1 MAGGRPS
8 LYKPEYCQQVIDH
21 MSKGLPFNSFAG
33 VIGVCID
40 TLHEWV
46 KTHEE
51 FSFAKR
57 LGTGKLLLFD
67 EQLAL
72 AGSSGQLKRLA
83 RVETIVDPEGNTRK
97 IEHFEAATFAQTFTI
112 FKFKNRYPKMY
123 RDKIEIETST
133 SPDSER
139 KKAQAWLDIL
149 KDPEMSDAAIK
160 IAERLGKK

>member
-1 MAGGRPS
+1 
-8 LYKPEYCQQVIDH
+8 

-51 FSFAKR
+51 FSVAKSI
-57 LGTGKLLLFD
+57 GTGKLLLFD

-97 IEHFEAATFAQTFTI
+97 IEHYEAATFAQTFTI

-123 RDKIEIETST
+123 RDKIEVEATVVDSNKTSEVIE
-133 SPDSER
+133 
-139 KKAQAWLDIL
+139 KVMQN
-149 KDPEMSDAAIK
+149 PELRDAALA
-160 IAERLGKK
+160 IAEMLSDEKS